1 MMLTD
6 LGRKRYLQY
15 GREEQKFMKY
25 KWYKIGALVI
35 LVSFMGFVV
44 ENIWL
49 ALTKGYMNNRNM
61 ELPFLLGY
69 GLAMVAI
76 YILFGIPS
84 EMKFFTRYPVK
95 ASRLVKFL
103 LYFLCVM
110 VCISIGE
117 IILGMVTEKFC
128 HIEYWN
134 YSLIPLHI
142 TKYTSVPTS
151 MGFAAMVTLFMEKAF
166 PLLMEK
172 MEGMDGRAL
181 RIVVCVVLVMM
192 AIDFIRCY
200 GQMIKAQNFYIK
212 WRITLR

>member
-1 MMLTD
+1 MKCNW
-6 LGRKRYLQY
+6 RKM
-15 GREEQKFMKY
+15 G
-25 KWYKIGALVI
+25 ILVI
-35 LVSFMGFVV
+35 IVSFMGFAV

-49 ALTKGYMNNRNM
+49 AVTKGYINNRNM
-61 ELPFLLGY
+61 NLPFLLGY

-84 EMKFFTRYPVK
+84 EMKILNRFPVK
-95 ASRLVKFL
+95 ASRLMKYL

-110 VCISIGE
+110 ICISIGE

-166 PLLMEK
+166 PLLMDK
-172 MEGMDGRAL
+172 LGGMDTRAIC
-181 RIVVCVVLVMM
+181 IVVCILLVMM
-192 AIDFIRCY
+192 TADFIICY
-200 GQMIKAQNFYIK
+200 GHMIKTQNFYEK

>member
-1 MMLTD
+1 
-6 LGRKRYLQY
+6 
-15 GREEQKFMKY
+15 MKY
-25 KWYKIGALVI
+25 NWRKMGILVI
-35 LVSFMGFVV
+35 IVSFMGFAV

-49 ALTKGYMNNRNM
+49 ALTKGYINNRNM
-61 ELPFLLGY
+61 QLPFLLGY

-84 EMKFFTRYPVK
+84 EMKLLNRFPVK
-95 ASRLVKFL
+95 ASRLAKYL

-110 VCISIGE
+110 LCISIGE

-128 HIEYWN
+128 NIEYWN

-166 PLLMEK
+166 PLLMDK
-172 MEGMDGRAL
+172 LSGLDTRA
-181 RIVVCVVLVMM
+181 VCVVTCVLLVMM
-192 AIDFIRCY
+192 LADFVISY
-200 GQMIKAQNFYIK
+200 GHMIKTQNFNEK
-212 WRITLR
+212 WRITLS

>member
-1 MMLTD
+1 
-6 LGRKRYLQY
+6 
-15 GREEQKFMKY
+15 MKY
-25 KWYKIGALVI
+25 KWYKIGVLMI
-35 LVSFMGFVV
+35 IVSFMGFAV

-69 GLAMVAI
+69 GMAMVAV

-84 EMKFFTRYPVK
+84 DMKFLTKYPVK
-95 ASRLVKFL
+95 VSRLAKFL

-128 HIEYWN
+128 NIEYWN

-151 MGFAAMVTLFMEKAF
+151 MGFAAMVTLFMEKVF
-166 PLLMEK
+166 PFLMDK
-172 MEGMDGRAL
+172 MEGMDGRVF
-181 RIVVCVVLVMM
+181 RIVVCVVLIMM
-192 AIDFIRCY
+192 TIDFIRCY
-200 GQMIKAQNFYIK
+200 GC
-212 WRITLR
+212 RS

>member
-1 MMLTD
+1 MAVEREE
-6 LGRKRYLQY
+6 RKRLKHS
-15 GREEQKFMKY
+15 RC
-25 KWYKIGALVI
+25 KIGI
-35 LVSFMGFVV
+35 LMIIVSFMGFAV

-49 ALTKGYMNNRNM
+49 AVTKGYMNNRNM
-61 ELPFLLGY
+61 NLPFLLGY

-84 EMKFFTRYPVK
+84 EMKFFQRFPVK
-95 ASRLVKFL
+95 ASRLMKYF

-110 VCISIGE
+110 ICISIGE

-151 MGFAAMVTLFMEKAF
+151 MGFAVMVTLFMEKAF
-166 PLLMEK
+166 PFLLDK
-172 MEGMDGRAL
+172 LGNTDTKAVCILVCIAL
-181 RIVVCVVLVMM
+181 LVM
-192 AIDFIRCY
+192 AADFVICY
-200 GQMIKAQNFYIK
+200 GHMIKTHNFYVK
-212 WRITLR
+212 WRIKLR